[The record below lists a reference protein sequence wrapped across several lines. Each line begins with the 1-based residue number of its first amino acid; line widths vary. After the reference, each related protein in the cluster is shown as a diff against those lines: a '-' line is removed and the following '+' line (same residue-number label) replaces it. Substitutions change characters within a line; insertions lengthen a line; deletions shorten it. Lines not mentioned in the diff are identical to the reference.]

1 MIDIVGDFLFLG
13 VLVICMIT
21 KVKSIKRNNKEIRNK
36 SEFVEKYGKFIFMG
50 IFMLSFIS
58 ITYKIGSVPQGL
70 HVDEAGALY
79 DAICISKYGVDRY
92 LYKLPVYFVNF
103 GGGQNAL
110 YTYLAAIFVKLFG
123 ENIVI
128 FRLPAVLLSL
138 LSMLCLYKMIRQEE
152 LEDALFTTFILAICP
167 WFMMKSRWG
176 LESYLMCS
184 MLTIAIVSFVKAI
197 NNEKQS
203 WYVLTGILFGLT
215 LYTYA
220 IAYIV
225 EPIIIGIVMVY
236 LLLIRKI
243 KIKNIIAM
251 AVPLG
256 ILAFPLIAMLAMNS
270 GMIKPIKIPLFS
282 IPKLWF
288 YRGGE
293 ISIRNIFENINNIFD
308 ILFIKDFLNY
318 NAIAKFGN
326 LYKMSIPLVIF
337 GLIEVIKNV
346 RENIKD
352 RKFSID
358 FVMLVTF
365 VTVFAVGLCIA
376 ELNINKI
383 NAIYIPMIYFA
394 GRFFS
399 YIFKHIKYVWLIV
412 VLAYCFQGSMFAY
425 HYFTEFANTD
435 LMYFEDEIIQAAK
448 RAEELQKDKIYI
460 ENCLNQTYIYTLVAT
475 PISPYEFNE
484 KLEIDNGIVL
494 GYGKYR
500 FEIPQEIDES
510 AVYIVKN
517 DKEKINQLQ
526 KNGFKVEKMGEF
538 YVLAK

>member
-1 MIDIVGDFLFLG
+1 MEV
-13 VLVICMIT
+13 VI
-21 KVKSIKRNNKEIRNK
+21 S
-36 SEFVEKYGKFIFMG
+36 
-50 IFMLSFIS
+50 
-58 ITYKIGSVPQGL
+58 
-70 HVDEAGALY
+70 
-79 DAICISKYGVDRY
+79 
-92 LYKLPVYFVNF
+92 
-103 GGGQNAL
+103 
-110 YTYLAAIFVKLFG
+110 
-123 ENIVI
+123 
-128 FRLPAVLLSL
+128 
-138 LSMLCLYKMIRQEE
+138 
-152 LEDALFTTFILAICP
+152 
-167 WFMMKSRWG
+167 
-176 LESYLMCS
+176 
-184 MLTIAIVSFVKAI
+184 
-197 NNEKQS
+197 
-203 WYVLTGILFGLT
+203 
-215 LYTYA
+215 
-220 IAYIV
+220 
-225 EPIIIGIVMVY
+225 
-236 LLLIRKI
+236 
-243 KIKNIIAM
+243 
-251 AVPLG
+251 
-256 ILAFPLIAMLAMNS
+256 
-270 GMIKPIKIPLFS
+270 
-282 IPKLWF
+282 
-288 YRGGE
+288 
-293 ISIRNIFENINNIFD
+293 
-308 ILFIKDFLNY
+308 
-318 NAIAKFGN
+318 
-326 LYKMSIPLVIF
+326 LVIF